1 MCCICG
7 SYICCKAGTGGKVRI
22 SFLRTHA
29 PLELPEDESMT
40 MANSNHCGPVSIKMS
55 KLATTEPMYMIG
67 SNPPERSLEAYVGI
81 VS

>member
-1 MCCICG
+1 
-7 SYICCKAGTGGKVRI
+7 
-22 SFLRTHA
+22 
-29 PLELPEDESMT
+29 MT